1 MSNVFQISQALLHMY
16 RERSGDPAFW
26 AEPLNA
32 LSNASFVIA
41 AAFALDLAIR
51 QQALRPNTLVLISL
65 AGIIGCGSFLFH
77 TVPSNHNMWLDII
90 PITLFQILFL
100 WLISQKLL
108 SNNGWISAG
117 IVIAV
122 VGSSFALM
130 PIDKPLNGSLFYVP
144 SLVAML
150 AFGALWAKR
159 STVEPYLLGC
169 TACFFALAITARSVD
184 WIVPW
189 PFGAHFLWHLL
200 NGIVVYTA
208 LRTWIVAA
216 LLTRVRVTADSSE
229 PL

>member
-1 MSNVFQISQALLHMY
+1 MSNVFQISQALLHIY

-51 QQALRPNTLVLISL
+51 QKALRPNTLVLISL

-77 TVPSNHNMWLDII
+77 TVPSNHTMWLDII

-100 WLISQKLL
+100 WLMSQKLL
-108 SNNGWISAG
+108 SANGWMSAG
-117 IVIAV
+117 IVIAI

-130 PIDKPLNGSLFYVP
+130 PIHKPLNGSLFYVP

-159 STVEPYLLGC
+159 SAVEPYLLVA

-189 PFGAHFLWHLL
+189 PIGTHFLWHLL

-216 LLTRVRVTADSSE
+216 PLTRVRVKADGSE